1 MQSSIALL
9 SLALASS
16 AVGQTFRSYHVGNS
30 LTGQTL
36 GNAGFQIDDL
46 TSARGINA
54 VWGYHIRCGSQLN
67 QVYADPTGVC
77 TPSVEPYGTFGN
89 ALPNY
94 VWDAVTLQ
102 PYGDPMPA
110 GRSAANNL
118 INVALQQSANSS
130 ASFYIMEMWPQGESS
145 DSYATRWNRAYNE
158 TIDDPESRWSKQYFM
173 DFTQHLRQDR
183 PDLKVGMVLSG
194 EVIFKFDQLAQQ
206 GQISGYTSA
215 SQLYVDPY
223 HLSTN
228 GNYLSR
234 LTLFATQH
242 HTSPVG
248 LPVPSNV
255 TFSPEDVLQLQ
266 QTVWETVTTNAS
278 LSLVLAADANRDL
291 KVSST
296 DFNLLAGNFGAST
309 YLNRQ
314 GDFDGN
320 GQVNSLDFNV
330 LSAQYG
336 TSLISAP
343 APGSVVPEPSF
354 VIFLPAMLLI
364 IRRRD
369 GSSRQRRAISSPDR
383 H

>member
-1 MQSSIALL
+1 MTSRVAVL
-9 SLALASS
+9 SLALSSS
-16 AVGQTFRSYHVGNS
+16 ALGQTFRSYHVGNS
-30 LTGQTL
+30 LTAQTL
-36 GNAGFQIDDL
+36 GHAGFEIAEF

-54 VWGYHIRCGSQLN
+54 SWGYHIRCGSQLT
-67 QVYADPTGVC
+67 QIYADPTGTC
-77 TPSVEPYGTFGN
+77 TAPVEPYSYFGN

-94 VWDAVTLQ
+94 IWDAVTLQ
-102 PYGDPMPA
+102 PYGDPMPT

-118 INVALQQSANSS
+118 INLALQQPAN
-130 ASFYIMEMWPQGESS
+130 ANANFYVMAMWPQGESG

-158 TIDDPESRWSKQYFM
+158 TIDDPESRWSKQYFVS
-173 DFTQHLRQDR
+173 FTQHLRQDQ
-183 PDLKVGMVLSG
+183 PDRKIGLVLSG
-194 EVIFKFDQLAQQ
+194 EVVSQFDQLAQQ
-206 GQISGYTSA
+206 GKISGFTSA
-215 SQLYVDPY
+215 SQLYIDPY

-228 GNYLSR
+228 GSYLSR
-234 LTLFATQH
+234 LTLFATMH

-255 TFSPEDVLQLQ
+255 TFTPEDILELQ
-266 QTVWETVTTNAS
+266 QMVWETVTTNAS

-354 VIFLPAMLLI
+354 AIFLPAMLLI

-369 GSSRQRRAISSPDR
+369 GSSRERPAISSFDR